1 MALEHLSL
9 RYDDFLQ
16 RIKSEI
22 RLARFKANVAA
33 NSALLDIYW
42 QIGHWILNQQH
53 RAGWGSKVI
62 DKLSRDL
69 RNEFPDMQGLS
80 TRNLK
85 YMRQFELAYPT
96 PEFVQGVL
104 AQISWYHHITLLNK
118 VKGKEER
125 LFYVSETHKNGWSR
139 DVMVAQIDSNYYIR
153 KGKAISNF
161 SSALSSPQ
169 SDLAQQMTKDP
180 YIFDFLALTDQC
192 QEKELENALTNHVM
206 KFLLELGGGFAF
218 VGKQYH
224 IEVDDQDFYVDLLFY
239 HLKLRCYVVV
249 ELKKGKFLP
258 EYAGKLN
265 FYLSVVDDKL
275 KTDLDEPSIGLLI
288 CQDKNGVIAEY
299 SLRDLSKPI
308 GISEFQLT
316 EAIPQKLKA
325 SLPSIKTIEQEISKA
340 KPRAKKR
347 PA

>member
-1 MALEHLSL
+1 MTFENVSL

-16 RIKSEI
+16 KIKSEI

-33 NSALLDIYW
+33 NSALLDVYW
-42 QIGHWILNQQH
+42 QIGSWILHQQNKS
-53 RAGWGSKVI
+53 RWGAKII

-69 RNEFPDMQGLS
+69 RKEFPDMQGLS

-85 YMRQFELAYPT
+85 YMRQFALAYPDQ
-96 PEFVQGVL
+96 EFVQVIL

-118 VKGKEER
+118 VKNDAER
-125 LFYVSETHKNGWSR
+125 HFYIAEAHKNGWSR
-139 DVMVAQIDSNYYIR
+139 DVMVAQIDSSYYQR
-153 KGKAISNF
+153 KGKAITNF

-192 QEKELENALTNHVM
+192 QEKELEDALTNHVM
-206 KFLLELGGGFAF
+206 KVLLELGAGFAF
-218 VGKQYH
+218 VGKQFQ
-224 IEVDDQDFYVDLLFY
+224 IEVDKQPFYIDLLFY

-265 FYLSVVDDKL
+265 FYLSLADERL
-275 KTDLDEPSIGLLI
+275 KTDFDAPSIGLLI
-288 CQDKNGVIAEY
+288 CQEKIA
-299 SLRDLSKPI
+299 S
-308 GISEFQLT
+308 
-316 EAIPQKLKA
+316 
-325 SLPSIKTIEQEISKA
+325 
-340 KPRAKKR
+340 
-347 PA
+347 